1 MKPFFKFLGIQ
12 FKVDLRDRGVLMTYY
27 LVPLLFFAVIGSVFA
42 SINPLMKPTLAAS
55 MSIFAVT
62 MGAVMGAPIPIVRA
76 RESGTLRAFRVN
88 GIPDAVFLA
97 VQAASAF
104 LHLAVVSAVIYFASP
119 YLLHS
124 EIPQNPAA
132 YAAVLFV
139 LLFTS
144 IGIGLLIGTAAPNQS
159 AASML
164 SMAVF
169 FPTVMLSGIMF
180 PSAMLPV
187 GFRRAGLIFP
197 ATHAMQAFYGF
208 AYGAKTDFSPSVA
221 LGVLAAAGVAAFLLA
236 GFYFGSIRQ
245 SEQA

>member
-12 FKVDLRDRGVLMTYY
+12 FKTDLRDRGILMTYY
-27 LVPLLFFAVIGSVFA
+27 LVPLLFFAVIGSVFS

-62 MGAVMGAPIPIVRA
+62 MGAVMGSPIPIVKA

-88 GIPDAVFLA
+88 GIPDAVFLV
-97 VQAASAF
+97 VQGVSAF
-104 LHLAVVSAVIYFASP
+104 LHLAVVSAVIYLVSP

-124 EIPQNPAA
+124 QVPQFPLA
-132 YAAVLFV
+132 YAGVLF
-139 LLFTS
+139 LLLLTS
-144 IGIGLLIGTAAPNQS
+144 IGIGLLIGTAAPGQS

-164 SMAVF
+164 SMLVF

-180 PSAMLPV
+180 PASMLPAT
-187 GFRRAGLIFP
+187 FRRAGMIFP
-197 ATHAMQAFYGF
+197 ATHAMQAFDGL
-208 AYGAKTDFSPSVA
+208 AYGAKTDFSPSLA
-221 LGVLAAAGVAAFLLA
+221 LGVLAGIGLLAFLA
-236 GFYFGSIRQ
+236 SCFCFGSIRQ

>member
-1 MKPFFKFLGIQ
+1 MKPFLKYLGIQ
-12 FKVDLRDRGVLMTYY
+12 FKMDLRDRGILMTYY
-27 LVPLLFFAVIGSVFA
+27 LVPLLFFAVIGSVFS

-62 MGAVMGAPIPIVRA
+62 MGAVMGSPIPIVKA

-97 VQAASAF
+97 IQGLSAF
-104 LHLAVVSAVIYFASP
+104 LHLAVVSAVIYFISP

-124 EIPQNPAA
+124 QVPEFPLD
-132 YAAVLFV
+132 YAAVLLV
-139 LLFTS
+139 LLLTS

-164 SMAVF
+164 SMIVF

-180 PSAMLPV
+180 PSSMLPV
-187 GFRRAGLIFP
+187 GFRRFGLIFP
-197 ATHAMQAFYGF
+197 ATHAMQAFYGL
-208 AYGAKTDFSPSVA
+208 AYGMKTDFSPFIA
-221 LGVLAAAGVAAFLLA
+221 LSVLAGIGLLAFLSA
-236 GFYFGSIRQ
+236 GFCFSSIRQ